1 MIEKKFKLSYM
12 RIDMTRDMTTLMIRP
27 YELSDEAEVIAL
39 WNACNL
45 VVPWNDPVKDIRAKI
60 KVQPDWFLVGV
71 LENRIIST
79 IMIGYEGHRGWIN
92 YLAVSPDFQRKG
104 IGTRMMNEA
113 EHMLKTIGC
122 PKINLQIRTQNTAV
136 ISFYQSLG
144 YSPDD
149 VVSMGKRLT
158 DRT

>member
-1 MIEKKFKLSYM
+1 MTYDMKSFIIRSYTVADESAV
-12 RIDMTRDMTTLMIRP
+12 ITL
-27 YELSDEAEVIAL
+27 
-39 WNACNL
+39 WHACNL
-45 VVPWNDPVKDIRAKI
+45 VVPWNDPIKDIRAKI

-113 EHMLKTIGC
+113 EHMLKAIGC
-122 PKINLQIRTQNTAV
+122 PKINLQIRTHNTAV
-136 ISFYQSLG
+136 ISFYRSLG

-149 VVSMGKRLT
+149 VVSMGKRLI
-158 DRT
+158 DHR